1 MAVRRP
7 GGMSLI
13 PWSQGRAVI
22 WDVTI
27 HDTLAP
33 SYIKLSS
40 SRAGAVADNASGQ
53 KRRLCH
59 DLSSLY
65 HLIPIAE
72 TMGVFSNEC
81 RSFVKDLARRIR
93 LQNNDSSPYL
103 SLCQRISVIDHDVLS
118 VCLVAVLNFVVIW
131 VL

>member
-1 MAVRRP
+1 
-7 GGMSLI
+7 MS
-13 PWSQGRAVI
+13 AI

-27 HDTLAP
+27 HDTSAP
-33 SYIKLSS
+33 SYIELSS

-53 KRRLCH
+53 KRRLYH

-65 HLIPIAE
+65 YLIPIAIE

-93 LQNNDSSPYL
+93 LQNNDSTAYL
-103 SLCQRISVIDHDVLS
+103 SLCQRISVIIQRTQC
-118 VCLVAVLNFVVIW
+118 VC
-131 VL
+131 